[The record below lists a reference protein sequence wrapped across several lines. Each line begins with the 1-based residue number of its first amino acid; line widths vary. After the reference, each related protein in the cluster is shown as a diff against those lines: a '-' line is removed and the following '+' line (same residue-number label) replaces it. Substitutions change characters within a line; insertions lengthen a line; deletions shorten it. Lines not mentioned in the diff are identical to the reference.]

1 MGPFDT
7 KENEMNARYPAAAI
21 LLLSAVFTSAPAPA
35 QGQASSATA
44 MSFFLTSAGPGR
56 GANLGGL
63 NGADQHCQKLA
74 TAVGAGSK
82 TWHAYLSENGSA
94 GHPTRHARERIG
106 TGPWYNA
113 KGVLIARTVDE
124 LHGDKVNVTKETA
137 LTEKGEAINGRGDN
151 PNRHD
156 VLTGSQPDGTAFPGT
171 DSANTTCGNWVR
183 YFPNSGKAR
192 VGHHDRQGND
202 PKTGSSWNS
211 AHDTQGCSQE
221 ELRATGGEGLFYCF
235 AIN

>member
-1 MGPFDT
+1 MSL
-7 KENEMNARYPAAAI
+7 MRVLAAV
-21 LLLSAVFTSAPAPA
+21 LLLSGVVGVAPVPA
-35 QGQASSATA
+35 QGQAGSPTP
-44 MSFFLTSAGPGR
+44 MSFFLTSVGSGR

-63 NGADQHCQKLA
+63 NGADQYCQKLA
-74 TAVGAGSK
+74 TSVSAGNK

-94 GHPTRHARERIG
+94 GHPTRNARERIG

-113 KGVLIARTVDE
+113 KGALIARTVDE
-124 LHGDKVNVTKETA
+124 LHGEKNNLTKETS
-137 LTEKGEAINGRGDN
+137 LSEKGDVVNGRGDN

-156 VLTGSQPDGTAFPGT
+156 VLTGSQPDGTAFPGA

-202 PKTGSSWNS
+202 PKMGSSWNS

-221 ELRATGGEGLFYCF
+221 ELRASGGDGLFYCF

>member
-1 MGPFDT
+1 MRLTPSLAAVLLVSWG
-7 KENEMNARYPAAAI
+7 AAVSPAAAQ
-21 LLLSAVFTSAPAPA
+21 APS
-35 QGQASSATA
+35 GSGNA
-44 MSFFLTSAGPGR
+44 MSFFLTSVGPGK

-94 GHPTRHARERIG
+94 GHPARHARERIG

-113 KGVLIARTVDE
+113 KGALIANSVAD
-124 LHGDKVNVTKETA
+124 LHGDTVNITKDTA
-137 LTEKGEAINGRGDN
+137 LTEKGEAVNGRGDT

-156 VLTGSQPDGTAFPGT
+156 VLTGSQPDGTAYPGA
-171 DSANTTCGNWVR
+171 DSANSTCGNWVR

-192 VGHHDRQGND
+192 VGHHDRSGND
-202 PKTGSSWNS
+202 PATGSSWNS
-211 AHDTQGCSQE
+211 SHDSQGCSQD
-221 ELRATGGEGLFYCF
+221 ELRKSGGDGLFYCF

>member
-1 MGPFDT
+1 MT
-7 KENEMNARYPAAAI
+7 KARYPAAAI
-21 LLLSAVFTSAPAPA
+21 LLLSVVGAPAPAPA
-35 QGQASSATA
+35 QGQAAPNS
-44 MSFFLTSAGPGR
+44 MSFFLTSTGPGR

-82 TWHAYLSENGSA
+82 TWRAYLSENGSA

-113 KGVLIARTVDE
+113 KGVRIAGSVEE
-124 LHGDKVNVTKETA
+124 LHGEKVNITKDPA
-137 LTEKGEAINGRGDN
+137 LNERGEVVNGRGDN
-151 PNRHD
+151 PTRHD
-156 VLTGSQPDGTAFPGT
+156 VLTGSQPDGTAFAGP
-171 DSANTTCGNWVR
+171 DSANSTCGNWVR
-183 YFPNSGKAR
+183 YFPSSGKAR

-211 AHDTQGCSQE
+211 SHDSQGCSQE
-221 ELRATGGEGLFYCF
+221 ELRASGGDGLFYCF
-235 AIN
+235 AVN